1 MKNIL
6 QIILISFFAFTVI
19 SCAKKSGSSSSS
31 STATT
36 MSTPSI
42 PDGNYKLTALSVI
55 ISNSDGSNY
64 GSGTFQ
70 VNHSSSVTPG
80 YLGYGMSWQGSGVYR
95 ITVFGKATISNTQLG
110 NETLDCTT
118 NSINDVTLDTNGKMT
133 EKTLIQTGCGGVVLE
148 LTIESSTYSAITG
161 GMTLVA
167 VLSNSSYRYQYTY
180 TFLKQ
185 DATTSTSYVGA
196 WVKSSNNS
204 IALDWK
210 SDSFIY
216 SCFIGSTYTLAKQGS
231 YSTSNSRVTW
241 WNGSYD
247 TFSASGSNIL
257 LGSATYVPAT
267 LSSACNP
274 FWTSSTSENTS
285 YTDLA
290 KSMGYWSFVVTIS
303 GTTFYDK
310 YLMSAISSQK
320 HSDGTYK
327 TVGTNSD
334 ADYVYGA
341 YQPSSGIYTI
351 IDSNPSTYSDVYS
364 FTINSTYTGIG
375 SGCHYFYDKNTSSF
389 LSCSTLTSGTKS
401 YGTPSS
407 YRIISED
414 DKDKIAI
421 QKQKA
426 MTKLMDLS
434 SKKLTEQ
441 DINARKRIQHLLRN
455 YESIDKEPIK
465 RFLQSFRSN

>member
-6 QIILISFFAFTVI
+6 HIILLSLFSLSVI
-19 SCAKKSGSSSSS
+19 SCAKKSGSSSD
-31 STATT
+31 STSTT
-36 MSTPSI
+36 
-42 PDGNYKLTALSVI
+42 
-55 ISNSDGSNY
+55 
-64 GSGTFQ
+64 
-70 VNHSSSVTPG
+70 
-80 YLGYGMSWQGSGVYR
+80 
-95 ITVFGKATISNTQLG
+95 
-110 NETLDCTT
+110 
-118 NSINDVTLDTNGKMT
+118 
-133 EKTLIQTGCGGVVLE
+133 
-148 LTIESSTYSAITG
+148 
-161 GMTLVA
+161 
-167 VLSNSSYRYQYTY
+167 SSY
-180 TFLKQ
+180 
-185 DATTSTSYVGA
+185 SGA
-196 WVKSSNNS
+196 WVNSGDNS

-216 SCFIGSTYTLAKQGS
+216 SCLIGSTYTLAKQGS

-247 TFSASGSNIL
+247 TVSASGSNIL
-257 LGSATYVPAT
+257 LGSTTYVPGT

-320 HSDGTYK
+320 YSDGTYY
-327 TVGTNSD
+327 TVGTNSSGNLVVGS
-334 ADYVYGA
+334 YTS
-341 YQPSSGIYTI
+341 SSGIYTI
-351 IDSNPSTYSDVYS
+351 TDANPSTYADVYA
-364 FTINSTYTGIG
+364 FTINSTNTGIG
-375 SGCHYFYDKNTSSF
+375 SGCHYFYHKNTSSF
-389 LSCSTLTSGTKS
+389 GSCSTLTSGTKS

-441 DINARKRIQHLLRN
+441 DINAHKRYQQLLQIHN
-455 YESIDKEPIK
+455 SIDQKPLK
-465 RFLQSFRSN
+465 RYLQSFRAN